1 MIKSLSLLFS
11 AIFVLQDLKQI
22 QDNFTI
28 ALKGYFGYSKQ
39 SHMHTMYLKTKL
51 DSNNI
56 NVMPFASQSLLSF
69 LELLPRLSGCRLF
82 EGKSQRFSNS

>member
-56 NVMPFASQSLLSF
+56 NVMPFCFTESF
-69 LELLPRLSGCRLF
+69 IIPRTVATI
-82 EGKSQRFSNS
+82 K